1 VGSQLFIL
9 KSLSSNKNF
18 YGLSYK
24 GFPDT
29 KEAVRLIVKKG
40 SALIYGDEQG
50 VSIEIYIIDEQN

>member
-1 VGSQLFIL
+1 ML

-29 KEAVRLIVKKG
+29 KEAVRLIAKKG